1 MDARTL
7 KSLEWDRVLAL
18 LSLCAQTDEGKGR
31 SGALVPD
38 TKEAAVRRRHG
49 RVEACRQGE
58 LLSGRLTLEGYR
70 RLPTRVPPG
79 LAFSLETLR
88 GLRQALRASAR
99 AFAWVEDPAA
109 DKAPLRGDFPEPSL
123 WRPVLA
129 LLEKTLDDRGE
140 VADDASP
147 RLRAIRRE
155 REAARGQVLARME
168 SLVERLGGFILR
180 DTAYTVR
187 NGRLVLPVQSSFK
200 GQVKGILHD
209 TSSTGATS
217 YIEPMEVVDLNNR
230 LTALDG
236 EEQEEIHRILVEV
249 SSAVAGASDAL
260 EALFEAVEALDVDLA
275 AARFASR
282 YEGVLP
288 ILSPEGGLELRQA
301 RHPLLLPELNDLR
314 QEAWGEPPRSQ
325 AVPLDLSLSLEGT
338 RTLVVSGPNAGGK
351 SVALKT
357 VGLLAAMHQAGLPIP
372 AVEGTALPVFR
383 QIHATVGDTQSILD
397 DLSTFSARMAAL
409 RQALGGLTEPFLF
422 ILDELGSGTD
432 PQEGA
437 ALGEAILLH
446 LHHRRGF
453 TLASTHFEAL
463 KTRALVT
470 PGMANAGMEFAEGD
484 RRPTFRLRMG
494 QVGSSRALDIAE
506 RSGIPAPILER
517 ARSLLPEG
525 SRHLR
530 EVLEALEAEAQAHRR
545 ARKELEERMRSLQAQ
560 SARRE
565 KALKALEAERKRF
578 VETLPQR
585 FADAEAQF
593 LAELKAEVN
602 RQSVHRVARKVLPRL
617 VEEAAEKAG
626 LPPAAA
632 PAVLPAPGS
641 RVRVRGLSVD
651 ARVCEVDAASGRLLL
666 DVNGKTLQVGVGDVE
681 ILSETDAPLPQRGG
695 GVEFQGRDAGWE
707 INLLGRTAA
716 EAEAELEPF
725 VERAACAGLSEVRI
739 IHGVGT
745 GRLRAA
751 VREWLRRCPHAA
763 SWEEAPPQAGGAGV
777 TLVRLKT

>member
-31 SGALVPD
+31 AGALVPE
-38 TKEAAVRRRHG
+38 TEEEAVRRRHG
-49 RVEACRQGE
+49 RVEACRRGE
-58 LLSGRLTLEGYR
+58 ALSGRLSLEGYR

-79 LAFSLETLR
+79 VAFPLETLR
-88 GLRQALRASAR
+88 GLREALRACAR

-109 DKAPLRGDFPEPSL
+109 DKEALRGDFPGPAL

-129 LLEKTLDDRGE
+129 LLERTLDDRGE

-147 RLRAIRRE
+147 RLRALRRE
-155 REAARGQVLARME
+155 REAARGQVLSRME
-168 SLVERLGGFILR
+168 SLVERLGGSILR

-217 YIEPMEVVDLNNR
+217 YIEPLEVVDLNNR
-230 LTALDG
+230 LAALEG
-236 EEQEEIHRILVEV
+236 EEREEIHRILVEV
-249 SSAVAGASDAL
+249 SASVSAASEAL
-260 EALFEAVEALDVDLA
+260 EALFQAVEALDVDLA
-275 AARFASR
+275 AARLASR
-282 YEGVLP
+282 YGGVLP
-288 ILSPEGGLELRQA
+288 VLSGDGRVELRQA
-301 RHPLLLPELNDLR
+301 RHPLLLPELNEIR
-314 QEAWGEPPRSQ
+314 REAWGEAPRSQ

-357 VGLLAAMHQAGLPIP
+357 AGLLAALHQAGIPIP
-372 AVEGTALPVFR
+372 AAEGTALPVFR

-409 RQALGGLTEPFLF
+409 REALSNLAEPFLF

-446 LHHRRGF
+446 LHGRRGF

-506 RSGIPAPILER
+506 RSGIPAAILER

-530 EVLEALEAEAQAHRR
+530 EVLEALEAEAEAHRR
-545 ARKELEERMRSLQAQ
+545 ARAELEEKAKALKAEA
-560 SARRE
+560 ARRE
-565 KALKALEAERKRF
+565 KALQALEAERRRF
-578 VETLPQR
+578 VEGLPHR
-585 FADAEAQF
+585 LAEAEARF

-617 VEEAAEKAG
+617 VEEEAAAAG

-632 PAVLPAPGS
+632 PTVLPAPGS
-641 RVRVRGLSVD
+641 LVKVLGLSVT
-651 ARVCEVDAASGRLLL
+651 ARVTEADAASGRLLL
-666 DVNGKTLQVGVGDVE
+666 DLDGKTLQVGVGDVE
-681 ILSETDAPLPQRGG
+681 ILPESAAPVPRKGG
-695 GVEFQGRDAGWE
+695 GVDFQGRDAGWE

-725 VERAACAGLSEVRI
+725 VDRAASAGLSEIRI
-739 IHGVGT
+739 IHGIGT

-777 TLVRLKT
+777 TVVRLKA